1 MLAVFV
7 QRDDLDRN
15 VPRQRVVLE
24 LAQHGPA
31 EHVGQ
36 EDVERDRGG
45 LELLGQIQRL
55 RAARGDQDLEALVA
69 GEIDQHAR
77 VMRVVLDDQEDGIA
91 RFEVEPVIRNLL
103 DDALLRRGRHR
114 RRRCRIAMTELTRGA
129 TVGPEYFS
137 GR

>member
-15 VPRQRVVLE
+15 VPRQRIVLE

-36 EDVERDRGG
+36 EHVERYRGR
-45 LELLGQIQRL
+45 LELLGKIQRF
-55 RAARGDQDLEALVA
+55 RAACRDQNLEALVA
-69 GEIDQHAR
+69 GEIDQHPR
-77 VMRVVLDDQEDGIA
+77 IMRVVFDDQQNGVA
-91 RFEVEPVIRNLL
+91 GFEIQPVVRQLL
-103 DDALLRRGRHR
+103 DDPLLRRDRQR
-114 RRRCRIAMTELTRGA
+114 RRRAVLGRARWTRGA